1 MFIKALSE
9 CKSRMKMGRK
19 GWREGERVEERG
31 ERRKRRDRRV
41 EREKSPV
48 EWHKSEAS
56 TRRSLSTLTTS
67 TLQNDISFVQPDPEY
82 ATIYYTILYYTTCHT
97 VYPLQG

>member
-9 CKSRMKMGRK
+9 CKSRAGKGGGRERGVGGVK
-19 GWREGERVEERG
+19 GLKGEKSGERER
-31 ERRKRRDRRV
+31 
-41 EREKSPV
+41 SPV
-48 EWHKSEAS
+48 EWHKSEALPS

-82 ATIYYTILYYTTCHT
+82 ASIYYTILYYITCHT